1 MASHNDLDDRG
12 HISAFPDQLAI
23 AAFLRDLGP
32 TQVEM
37 AEQAGIKY
45 NALTNWF
52 TSEPSEM
59 SAVNLLRLVIAL
71 GAEQRL
77 AEWLRSCRDSPVLLT
92 QAERDALEALEP
104 AASAV
109 REARPKQRAAG
120 RRRGR

>member
-92 QAERDALEALEP
+92 QAERYDLEAQEP
-104 AASAV
+104 ASAV
-109 REARPKQRAAG
+109 HEARPKQRGAG